1 MDNLVTTRLA
11 SLTEHHVLNQV
22 NQTRKANKLP
32 VLDNL
37 DVIDKS
43 EYQAADEFYFSR
55 VRSSVRH
62 EQEMKLFEDY
72 KHLEHLYK

>member
-43 EYQAADEFYFSR
+43 VS
-55 VRSSVRH
+55 VSSSKTSFIF
-62 EQEMKLFEDY
+62 QY
-72 KHLEHLYK
+72 